1 MAGQGILIDGSQ
13 FLSKTATGIGS
24 YGRTLTRALRTLG
37 LPVTVLYGRSTHGS
51 RLAPPHSLAT
61 QVFGSEPPPERRL
74 MRALRNAP
82 FLAGSIVG
90 LTKPVRPDRVSTDG
104 IDLGAFEPPLPL
116 VDNVLNA
123 SRIYDRAHMHFMLKE
138 RLLEVAPPPDIKLA
152 HWTGPIAL
160 KARGIPNVYTLHDL
174 IPLQFPYFI
183 IDRGGLSSRLHAAIA
198 RDADHIITV
207 SEASKNHIVDLLKI
221 PEDRVSVTYQP
232 TPSLA
237 KLEQA
242 EAARLVETIYGAEP
256 GKYAL
261 FLGAIEPKKNLK
273 RLIEAFLMADPGFPL
288 LLAGP
293 KGWLNKEDL
302 ELIQT
307 VSTHQSLVRQLGYLP
322 RRHVTALLQCAR
334 FFAFPSIYEGFGLP
348 VLEAM
353 QLGIPVLTSNTSSLP
368 EVAGEAAVLV
378 DPLDINQ
385 LTKGIRALTNDADLR
400 SELSLRGPQQAAKF
414 SDEIYRHRLAE
425 AYKKVGVSMPEA
437 AQHPQSLG
445 SAGVRLPI

>member
-1 MAGQGILIDGSQ
+1 MAEQGVLIDGSQ

-24 YGRTLTRALRTLG
+24 YGRTLTRTLRTLG
-37 LPVTVLYGRSTHGS
+37 FPVTVLYGRSTQVS
-51 RLAPPHSLAT
+51 RHAPPHSLAT
-61 QVFGSEPPPERRL
+61 QVFGSELPPERRL
-74 MRALRNAP
+74 IRALRNAP
-82 FLAGSIVG
+82 FLARSVVG
-90 LTKPVRPDRVSTDG
+90 LTRPVRPDKVSTEG
-104 IDLGAFEPPLPL
+104 IDLGAFEPPLPT

-123 SRIYDRAHMHFMLKE
+123 SRIYDRAHLHFTLKE
-138 RLLEVAPPPDIKLA
+138 RLLEVVAPAGIGVA
-152 HWTGPIAL
+152 HWTGPMAL
-160 KARGIPNVYTLHDL
+160 KARGVPNIYTLHDL

-183 IDRGGLSSRLHAAIA
+183 VDRGGLSSRLHAAIA
-198 RDADHIITV
+198 RQADHIITV
-207 SEASKNHIVDLLKI
+207 SEASKHHIVDLLKV

-232 TPSLA
+232 APSLT
-237 KLEQA
+237 KLEQS

-273 RLIEAFLMADPGFPL
+273 RLIEAFLMANPGIPL

-307 VSTHQSLVRQLGYLP
+307 VSTRQSLVRQLGYLP

-353 QLGIPVLTSNTSSLP
+353 QLGVPVLTSNTSSLP
-368 EVAGEAAVLV
+368 EVAGNAAVLV
-378 DPLDINQ
+378 DPLNMNQ
-385 LTKGIRALTNDADLR
+385 LTKGIRALTNDPDLR

-414 SDEIYRHRLAE
+414 SDEVYRHRLAE
-425 AYKKVGVSMPEA
+425 AYKKVGISMPKA
-437 AQHPQSLG
+437 DQQPQFVQP
-445 SAGVRLPI
+445 AGVGLPV